1 MRRMLMAGAAVLL
14 AGCASGRVS
23 TPRTTPV
30 RSGSIAM
37 NSEVSGT
44 LSRNDARLNDG
55 SVYQAWTFYGTQGQM
70 VQIDVMSDAFDAF
83 CILQGPA
90 GNEIARND
98 DGGSGLN
105 ARISVA
111 LPVTGQ
117 YRIIANTYAR
127 NQFGRYLVRLT
138 GGGAPAPVV
147 QPTITP
153 APGGGGVTAG
163 TMGQVLR
170 GQSVQGQLTAADARL
185 ADNTYFQAWT
195 FYGQAGE
202 AVTLDVASTAF
213 DAYAVIQDMNGHVL
227 ARDDDSGGN
236 LNARIVFTLPYTGNY
251 RMIANTVTVGAT
263 GPYTLT
269 VR

>member
-1 MRRMLMAGAAVLL
+1 MRKLIGIGAAALL
-14 AGCASGRVS
+14 AGCAGGRVQ
-23 TPRTTPV
+23 PV

-55 SVYQAWTFYGTQGQM
+55 SVYQAWSFYGTQGQL

-90 GNEIARND
+90 GNEIARD
-98 DGGSGLN
+98 DDSGDGLN
-105 ARISVA
+105 ARVRVA
-111 LPVTGQ
+111 LPVSGQ
-117 YRIIANTYAR
+117 YRIIANTYR
-127 NQFGRYLVRLT
+127 KDRYGSYRVRLSG
-138 GGGAPAPVV
+138 GGGAAPQAPAVTGAPVTV
-147 QPTITP
+147 
-153 APGGGGVTAG
+153 G
-163 TMGQVLR
+163 TVGQVLR
-170 GQSVQGQLTAADARL
+170 GQTVQGRLTSGDAKL
-185 ADNTYFQAWT
+185 ADNTFYQSWT

-202 AVTLDVASTAF
+202 MVTLDVTSTDF
-213 DAYAVIQDMNGHVL
+213 DAYAVIQDQHANVL

-251 RMIANTVTVGAT
+251 RMLANTLRVGAT
-263 GPYTLT
+263 GAYTLS

>member
-1 MRRMLMAGAAVLL
+1 MRRLIWVGAALAL
-14 AGCASGRVS
+14 AGCAGS
-23 TPRTTPV
+23 RTHPV
-30 RSGSIAM
+30 RAGSIAM

-90 GNEIARND
+90 GNEIARD
-98 DGGSGLN
+98 DDSGDGLN
-105 ARISVA
+105 ARVSVA

-117 YRIIANTYAR
+117 YRIITNTYR
-127 NQFGRYLVRLT
+127 KNQFGAYRVRLAS
-138 GGGAPAPVV
+138 GGAGAPAAQPGVPGGAP
-147 QPTITP
+147 
-153 APGGGGVTAG
+153 VTTG

-170 GQSVQGQLTAADARL
+170 GQSVQGRLTSNDAKL
-185 ADNTYFQAWT
+185 ADNTFYQSWT

-202 AVTLDVASTAF
+202 MVTLEVTSTEF
-213 DAYAVIQDMNGHVL
+213 DAYAVIQDQNGNVL
-227 ARDDDSGGN
+227 SRDDDSGGN

-251 RMIANTVTVGAT
+251 RLLANTLRVGAT
-263 GPYTLT
+263 GAYTLT

>member
-1 MRRMLMAGAAVLL
+1 MRRMLMAGTAVLL
-14 AGCASGRVS
+14 AGCASGRV
-23 TPRTTPV
+23 TPV

-44 LSRNDARLNDG
+44 LSRNDARLTDG
-55 SVYQAWTFYGTQGQM
+55 SVYQAWTFYGSQGQM

-90 GNEIARND
+90 GNEIARD
-98 DGGSGLN
+98 DDSGEGLN
-105 ARISVA
+105 ARLSVA
-111 LPVTGQ
+111 LPVSGQ
-117 YRIIANTYAR
+117 YRVIANTYAR
-127 NQFGRYLVRLT
+127 NQYGRYRVRLT
-138 GGGAPAPVV
+138 AGAAPGPVT
-147 QPTITP
+147 QPTITA
-153 APGGGGVTAG
+153 APGVTAG
-163 TMGQVLR
+163 TMGQILR
-170 GQSVQGQLTAADARL
+170 GQTVQGQLTAGDARL

-236 LNARIVFTLPYTGNY
+236 LNARITFTLPYTGNY
-251 RMIANTVTVGAT
+251 RMIANTLRVGAT

>member
-1 MRRMLMAGAAVLL
+1 MRRMLMAGTAVLL
-14 AGCASGRVS
+14 AGCASGGRV
-23 TPRTTPV
+23 TPV

-44 LSRNDARLNDG
+44 LARNDARLTDG

-98 DGGSGLN
+98 DGGNGLN
-105 ARISVA
+105 ARLSVA

-127 NQFGRYLVRLT
+127 NQFGRYRVRLT
-138 GGGAPAPVV
+138 GGGAPAPVT

-153 APGGGGVTAG
+153 APGGVTAG

-170 GQSVQGQLTAADARL
+170 GQTVQGQLTAGDARL

-213 DAYAVIQDMNGHVL
+213 DAYAVIQDMNGGVL

-251 RMIANTVTVGAT
+251 RMIANTLRVGAT